1 LRIKLEKAAKLDL
14 LAIKDYYRDV
24 GGNPLAVRMVRL
36 IKSDIFSLLD
46 YAAPPYEMAA
56 GIRRLVVA
64 NGAYLVFHRVTKSS
78 IEILH
83 IRRSERAPATE
94 KDME

>member
-1 LRIKLEKAAKLDL
+1 MRIKLEKAARQDL

-24 GGNPLAVRMVRL
+24 GGNPLAERMIRL
-36 IKSDIFSLLD
+36 IKSDIFSLRD
-46 YAAPPYEMAA
+46 YSAPSYEVVP

-64 NGAYLVFHRVTKSS
+64 NGAYLVFHRVTESA

-94 KDME
+94 KDFE

>member
-1 LRIKLEKAAKLDL
+1 LRIKLEQAAKQDL

-36 IKSDIFSLLD
+36 IKSDMFSLLN
-46 YAAPPYEMAA
+46 YSAPPYELAP

-64 NGAYLVFHRVTKSS
+64 NGAYLVFHRVTEST
-78 IEILH
+78 IEVLH